1 MASDSLE
8 NTTNTDSSMAS
19 VEFSIERILGSGN
32 EEKCNRIKLHRP
44 WADPETEKEN
54 FEVYSDL
61 SSIRPNSHW
70 FMGRRPRTAFTDKQ
84 VGMLEKVFQVN
95 CYPGIQLREELAH
108 SLKLDEDRI
117 QVKMMV
123 SLHLPRIGARLGT
136 RLRLEDLVSEPQSQ
150 TETLAPRDTAAPR
163 PVFTQRRRHQPR
175 GQRARRG
182 SREVTGDS
190 SM

>member
-1 MASDSLE
+1 
-8 NTTNTDSSMAS
+8 MAS

-44 WADPETEKEN
+44 WAADPETEKEN

-117 QVKMMV
+117 QIWFQNRRAKLRRSLRETQLHRVQSSLSDDVISPEVKG
-123 SLHLPRIGARLGT
+123 HGEGHGR
-136 RLRLEDLVSEPQSQ
+136 SQ
-150 TETLAPRDTAAPR
+150 ETAPCDTSR
-163 PVFTQRRRHQPR
+163 TITTQQ
-175 GQRARRG
+175 
-182 SREVTGDS
+182 
-190 SM
+190 